1 MVNETLAGISYNFVV
16 SATAV
21 YALAL
26 FAYVAEWAF
35 GARSRVGRT
44 VPELVMAGGG
54 DAAVGGVGGDTNAEA
69 PLSADG
75 PGPDGVPAPDAA
87 GVDRAERLGRI
98 GVSLTVLA
106 AGLHLAG
113 VLTRGLS
120 VGRVPWGNMYEFVTA
135 GTLVVV
141 LVYLALLRRFD
152 ARWLGLFVTMPV
164 LLALGAAVTV
174 LYVDA
179 GQLMPAL
186 HSVWLVIHVAAAVI
200 ASGCFTVGAVLTL
213 LYLGLDL
220 RARRGLGPAYIGA
233 RRLPDPDVIDRLAY
247 RVFAFAFPIWTFA
260 VIAGAIWAENAWGR
274 YWGWDPKE
282 TWSFIT
288 WVVFAGYLHA
298 RVTAGWKGRAAAMI
312 ALVGI
317 GCLLFNLFGVNIW
330 IIGKHSYAKM

>member
-1 MVNETLAGISYNFVV
+1 MVNETLASISYNFVV

-44 VPELVMAGGG
+44 VPVLVTAGGAEE
-54 DAAVGGVGGDTNAEA
+54 AAGGPSSDDGAEVPLAAEA
-69 PLSADG
+69 PAGSAT
-75 PGPDGVPAPDAA
+75 P
-87 GVDRAERLGRI
+87 VDRAERLGRV

-106 AGLHLAG
+106 CGLHLAG

-141 LVYLALLRRFD
+141 LVYLGLLRRFD

-213 LYLGLDL
+213 LYLGLDV

-233 RRLPDPDVIDRLAY
+233 RRLPDPDVIDRMAY

-330 IIGKHSYAKM
+330 IIGKHSYAKI

>member
-1 MVNETLAGISYNFVV
+1 MVNETLASISYNLVV

-35 GARSRVGRT
+35 GARSRVGRS
-44 VPELVMAGGG
+44 VPALATAGGVGEAAGGPGG
-54 DAAVGGVGGDTNAEA
+54 DAGVETPLPAGA
-69 PLSADG
+69 PG
-75 PGPDGVPAPDAA
+75 DAA
-87 GVDRAERLGRI
+87 PVDRAERLGRI

-106 AGLHLAG
+106 CGLHLAG

-141 LVYLALLRRFD
+141 LLYLGLLRRFD
-152 ARWLGLFVTMPV
+152 ARWLGLFVVMPV
-164 LLALGAAVTV
+164 VLALGAAVTV
-174 LYVDA
+174 LYVEA

-186 HSVWLVIHVAAAVI
+186 HSVWLVIHVAAAVT
-200 ASGCFTVGAVLTL
+200 ASGCFTVGAVLTVL
-213 LYLGLDL
+213 FLALDA

-233 RRLPDPDVIDRLAY
+233 RRLPAPEVVDRMAY
-247 RVFAFAFPIWTFA
+247 RLFAFAFPVWTFA

-298 RVTAGWKGRAAAMI
+298 RVTAGWKGRAAAVI
-312 ALVGI
+312 ALVGVA
-317 GCLLFNLFGVNIW
+317 CLLFNLFGVNIW
-330 IIGKHSYAKM
+330 IIGKHSYAQV

>member
-1 MVNETLAGISYNFVV
+1 MINETLAGISYNLVV

-44 VPELVMAGGG
+44 VPALATVGAAD
-54 DAAVGGVGGDTNAEA
+54 DAEPSSPAPAAPAPPAEA
-69 PLSADG
+69 GSDG
-75 PGPDGVPAPDAA
+75 P
-87 GVDRAERLGRI
+87 VDRAERFGRI

-113 VLTRGLS
+113 VLSRGLS

-141 LVYLALLRRFD
+141 LLYLGLLRRFD
-152 ARWLGLFVTMPV
+152 ARWLGLFVVMPV
-164 LLALGAAVTV
+164 VLALGAAVTV
-174 LYVDA
+174 LYVEA

-186 HSVWLVIHVAAAVI
+186 HSVWLVIHVAAAVT

-213 LYLGLDL
+213 LFLALDA

-233 RRLPDPDVIDRLAY
+233 RRVPAPEVVDRMAY
-247 RVFAFAFPIWTFA
+247 RMFAFAFPVWTFA

-298 RVTAGWKGRAAAMI
+298 RVTAGWKGRAAAVI
-312 ALVGI
+312 ALVGVA
-317 GCLLFNLFGVNIW
+317 CLLFNLFGVNIW
-330 IIGKHSYAKM
+330 IIGKHSYAQV

>member
-1 MVNETLAGISYNFVV
+1 MINETLAGISYNLVV

-44 VPELVMAGGG
+44 VQALATVGAAD
-54 DAAVGGVGGDTNAEA
+54 DAEPSSPAPAAPAPPAEA
-69 PLSADG
+69 GSDG
-75 PGPDGVPAPDAA
+75 P
-87 GVDRAERLGRI
+87 VDRAERFGRI

-113 VLTRGLS
+113 VLSRGLS

-141 LVYLALLRRFD
+141 LLYLGLLRRFD
-152 ARWLGLFVTMPV
+152 ARWLGLFVVMPV
-164 LLALGAAVTV
+164 VLALGAAVTV
-174 LYVDA
+174 LYVEA

-186 HSVWLVIHVAAAVI
+186 HSVWLVIHVAAAVT
-200 ASGCFTVGAVLTL
+200 ASGCFTVGAVLTVL
-213 LYLGLDL
+213 FLALDA

-233 RRLPDPDVIDRLAY
+233 RRLPAPEVVDRMAY
-247 RVFAFAFPIWTFA
+247 RMFAFAFPVWTFA

-298 RVTAGWKGRAAAMI
+298 RVTAGWKGRAAAVI
-312 ALVGI
+312 ALVGVA
-317 GCLLFNLFGVNIW
+317 CLLFNLFGVNIW
-330 IIGKHSYAKM
+330 IIGKHSYAQV